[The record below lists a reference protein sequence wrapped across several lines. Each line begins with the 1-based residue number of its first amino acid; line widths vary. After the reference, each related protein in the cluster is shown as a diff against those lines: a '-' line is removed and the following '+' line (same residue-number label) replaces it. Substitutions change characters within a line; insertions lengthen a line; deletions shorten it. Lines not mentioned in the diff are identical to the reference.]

1 MEQTK
6 ERIIKSAIKLFAD
19 KGFHETKVED
29 IALESGV
36 AKGTVYLY
44 FKSKEEIMDTCLEFI
59 FSEASKNY
67 EIPDELNFSD
77 SIRMVVEKNFKF
89 VDENIDFYRM
99 LSKGIYS
106 TSKDTKMGRR
116 DCERKLFEKATSS
129 MEKIIL
135 KGINEG
141 KIKKE
146 VSPKHL
152 AVTFINTIISSLIMV
167 VNSKIKGFELNENEY
182 KEEIINFLTGGI
194 YEK

>member
-59 FSEASKNY
+59 FSEALKNY

-106 TSKDTKMGRR
+106 TSKDVKMGRR
-116 DCERKLFEKATSS
+116 NCERELFEKATSS

-146 VSPKHL
+146 VSSKHL

>member
-1 MEQTK
+1 
-6 ERIIKSAIKLFAD
+6 
-19 KGFHETKVED
+19 
-29 IALESGV
+29 
-36 AKGTVYLY
+36 
-44 FKSKEEIMDTCLEFI
+44 MDTCLEFI
-59 FSEASKNY
+59 FSEALKNY

-106 TSKDTKMGRR
+106 TSKDAKMGRS
-116 DCERKLFEKATSS
+116 DCERELFEKATSS

-146 VSPKHL
+146 VSSKHL

>member
-116 DCERKLFEKATSS
+116 YCERKLFEKATSS

-146 VSPKHL
+146 VSPKYL

>member
-19 KGFHETKVED
+19 KGFHETKVEE

-44 FKSKEEIMDTCLEFI
+44 FKSKEGIMDICLEFI
-59 FSEASKNY
+59 FSEALKNY
-67 EIPDELNFSD
+67 EIPDELNFFD

-116 DCERKLFEKATSS
+116 DCERELFEKATSS

-146 VSPKHL
+146 VSLKHL
-152 AVTFINTIISSLIMV
+152 AVTFINTIISSLTIV

-182 KEEIINFLTGGI
+182 KWEIINFLTGGI

>member
-19 KGFHETKVED
+19 KGFHETKVEE
-29 IALESGV
+29 IATESGV

-44 FKSKEEIMDTCLEFI
+44 FRSKEEIMMSCFEFI
-59 FSEASKNY
+59 FSRALKNY
-67 EIPDELNFSD
+67 EIPDELNFYD
-77 SIRMVVEKNFKF
+77 SIKMIVENNFKF
-89 VDENIDFYRM
+89 VDENMDFYRM
-99 LSKGIYS
+99 LLKGLYS
-106 TSKDTKMGRR
+106 TNR
-116 DCERKLFEKATSS
+116 DIKKEKVICEKELFEIAVGS

-141 KIKKE
+141 KIKKD
-146 VSPKHL
+146 VSLKHL
-152 AVTFINTIISSLIMV
+152 AVTFLNTIISSLIMI
-167 VNSKIKGFELNENEY
+167 VNSRIRGFKLDENEY

>member
-6 ERIIKSAIKLFAD
+6 ERIIKSAIKLFAE

-59 FSEASKNY
+59 FSEVLKNY
-67 EIPDELNFSD
+67 EIPNELNFSD

-89 VDENIDFYRM
+89 VDENINFYRM

-106 TSKDTKMGRR
+106 ISKDAKMGRR
-116 DCERKLFEKATSS
+116 DCERELFEKATSS

-146 VSPKHL
+146 VYPKHL

-182 KEEIINFLTGGI
+182 KEEIIKFLTGGI